1 METRANHLLI
11 GGFVL
16 IVVAACFAFVL
27 WKSKYETGQE
37 YKDYY
42 VYFDEEVSGLT
53 VGAVVRFNGIVV
65 GNVKEI
71 DVDPSNAA
79 RVRVLI
85 EVEEDTKVRADSTA
99 TLQVES
105 LVTGVSFVQLS
116 SGSIDEPLLKPTAEV
131 KVPVIKS
138 RPSAMSQLFAG
149 APKLIESV
157 DKLVARLTEVVDQ
170 KNQENFASI
179 LQNVD
184 GVTSQLNDSMP
195 KFDKIL
201 TNVDGVTTTLNERMP
216 EFSRILVNVDQITG
230 DLRLA
235 AKDVGQLIK
244 RLDSVAANADTTITV
259 ARETMTTADDLMKTD
274 VKALL
279 KRFDSVAANADVTV
293 TAARETMTRAR
304 ETMTTA
310 ESLMKND
317 VTALI
322 KNLDSAVDSVDV
334 SLKVARQTMTTAD
347 ELMKNDIRGLIR
359 NVDSVVLNA
368 DETVVAARD
377 TMTTVEGLVQN
388 DVKLLINDFRS
399 AANAFEKLNS
409 DIDDLLLDNREPL
422 DVFASQGLVEFTKL
436 IEEARLL
443 VASSTRLVD
452 ELQTDPAQ
460 FLFGR
465 QKGGR
470 QAQ

>member
-16 IVVAACFAFVL
+16 AIIAATFGFVVWLAKVDI
-27 WKSKYETGQE
+27 ERE
-37 YKDYY
+37 YAYY
-42 VYFDEEVSGLT
+42 NVYFEESVAGLS
-53 VGAVVRFNGIVV
+53 VGGDVRFNGIPV
-65 GNVKEI
+65 GTVAEI
-71 DVDPSNAA
+71 RIAPDDPS
-79 RVRVLI
+79 RVQVMI
-85 EVEEDTKVRADSTA
+85 EVGVDTPVRADTMA
-99 TLQVES
+99 TLAFKGI
-105 LVTGVSFVQLS
+105 TGVSFVQLS
-116 SGSIDEPLLKPTAEV
+116 GGDPKKPLLKPAKEGEL
-131 KVPVIKS
+131 PVIAS
-138 RPSAMSQLFAG
+138 TPSALHELFAG
-149 APKLIESV
+149 APELIDRVIILV
-157 DKLVARLTEVVDQ
+157 DRLAEVVD
-170 KNQENFASI
+170 KENQANFAKI
-179 LQNVD
+179 LENVD
-184 GVTSQLNDSMP
+184 GVTSQLNSSMP

-201 TNVDGVTTTLNERMP
+201 TNVDGVTSKLNERMP
-216 EFSRILVNVDQITG
+216 EVSRILVNVDEITG
-230 DLRLA
+230 ELRVA
-235 AKDVGQLIK
+235 SKDVGQLIK
-244 RLDSVAANADTTITV
+244 HLDALAQNADTTVTV
-259 ARETMTTADDLMKTD
+259 ARQTMTTADELMKND
-274 VKALL
+274 VKAIL
-279 KRFDSVAANADVTV
+279 KRFDSVAANADITV
-293 TAARETMTRAR
+293 TAARDTMTRAR

-310 ESLMKND
+310 EDLMKND
-317 VTALI
+317 VRALI
-322 KNLDSAVDSVDV
+322 KNLDSTVDSVDTT
-334 SLKVARQTMTTAD
+334 LTVARGTMTTAD
-347 ELMKNDIRGLIR
+347 ELMKNDIRGLIK

-388 DVKLLINDFRS
+388 DVKLLIKDFRS